1 MEKVEEKEGSDK
13 ENEEK
18 EEEKEEKGKQEEK
31 TDAAD
36 PSDAKAEELKLPK
49 HRYNKEELMDLAKSG
64 PSKQRPAYL
73 SKEFDSLEGIWDPER
88 WHASMSG
95 KRSATS
101 SPAPDDHK
109 RSRTGEDR
117 EIRRK
122 SFADP
127 RERVREDDKDG
138 IVLSPQRRSFGS
150 GCQVTTQTSNN
161 EKGRGSPMDRLD
173 RRENESGRG
182 NQRRIG
188 SGRLNL
194 YEREREATRDGRDL
208 GRDGR
213 DRDRDFGRDGRDRDR
228 DLGRD
233 RDRDLGRDLR
243 DRDRDLGRDRDRDL
257 GRDMRDR
264 DFGRDNRDRE
274 MEYKER
280 SRDRGGRDRHDASRR
295 RLHNRPLEEPE
306 WFSAG
311 PTSQTD
317 TIELGGYEDY
327 VERKKRDNKKGMLTS
342 EPVSCESDC
351 VDFMLNGEASTKQPD
366 RNGSLET
373 NSSSSP
379 EMSQDGEGRER
390 GAAPAAANSGD
401 FNFDEFFNIDG
412 NIPGFPI
419 SQSPEESA
427 AASSSRFSRWFASR
441 SSSRSSSRSNS
452 RPGSRSNSRP
462 SSRRSSIHE
471 ELERLTAGME
481 EKGHS
486 PIAPPPTFMYPPG
499 EQQKVNI
506 LEMLS
511 KARIPVHPLMETMSQ
526 KHHHL
531 QQHAEAGSVKSVQ
544 EIEAELKQLVIR
556 NQQQQQQHREHSGP
570 HRAPQHHHQA
580 PTQQPGFPRHLP
592 QEHQLPR
599 QPVPTQQPAAPMSGQ
614 RQGGPVGGLSAFDK
628 LVATMQATGTLPQ
641 QPKALVRS
649 DGRPL
654 SPLQVLQ
661 MDNQKAQRGP
671 EPPKDVIQ
679 ELMKQTGAASH
690 PALQQPP
697 MSVVH
702 SQRHAPPPR
711 APSPPL
717 LHRPPSP
724 HDFLMAQGSP
734 RVPSPLGFSPVPSPT
749 PGMIGGL
756 QVPSSMPGQLP
767 GSPMTGQY
775 GMSGSP
781 PGVRPPFARVPS
793 PQELAIHT
801 QRILQEA
808 VIKKQL
814 EKQRDNMRR
823 AHSPSFHPHPPPQH
837 RPPQQMGHPHAGPPH
852 IGAPHREPLQGGQ
865 HTPTSAAN
873 KPRVPAAF
881 TPTAVI
887 RQLHNKHAEDM
898 DKEEKEAKEH
908 GNRDSPVASLMKE
921 LQDKNKEDAD
931 GQEQKGGQDADSNQD
946 QRARSPTEM
955 AKIAAAI
962 INKRLASNRSP
973 VNAPHPLFGHPV
985 PQVPV
990 GMVPRVPIH
999 PGMGMVPP
1007 GVGLPPNHMQMMR
1020 GMVPPQGVPAPHP
1033 AVAMGLAPPGMDMRH
1048 LSLPPGSHPHPAMLQ
1063 QQLAMQNGLGQQ
1075 VAMQQLMQRTMSPQ
1089 PNRTVSPQAHLHQ
1102 RPDIITSHTTQNGPG
1117 GPLAKSPTPADNLAK
1132 WFGQDVL
1139 RQPMPAPS
1147 LPSGQKVLSLDDLE
1161 RPQQAAVQ

>member
-1 MEKVEEKEGSDK
+1 MEKVEEKEESDK
-13 ENEEK
+13 ENEKKEEKK
-18 EEEKEEKGKQEEK
+18 EEEQ
-31 TDAAD
+31 DAAD
-36 PSDAKAEELKLPK
+36 PPEAKTEKLKLPK
-49 HRYNKEELMDLAKSG
+49 HRYNKEELMNLAKSG
-64 PSKQRPAYL
+64 PSKQRPAFL
-73 SKEFDSLEGIWDPER
+73 SKEFDSPEGIWDPER
-88 WHASMSG
+88 WHASVSG

-109 RSRTGEDR
+109 RSRTGDTDR

-194 YEREREATRDGRDL
+194 YEREREAARDGRDL

-233 RDRDLGRDLR
+233 LR
-243 DRDRDLGRDRDRDL
+243 DRDRDLRDL
-257 GRDMRDR
+257 RDR
-264 DFGRDNRDRE
+264 DFGRGDRD
-274 MEYKER
+274 MEFKER
-280 SRDRGGRDRHDASRR
+280 NRDRGGRDRQQHDASRR
-295 RLHNRPLEEPE
+295 SRLHNRPAEEPE

-311 PTSQTD
+311 PTSQSD

-327 VERKKRDNKKGMLTS
+327 VERKKRDNKK
-342 EPVSCESDC
+342 V
-351 VDFMLNGEASTKQPD
+351 STKQPD

-390 GAAPAAANSGD
+390 GAQPTAANSGD

-441 SSSRSSSRSNS
+441 GSSRSSSRSNS

-481 EKGHS
+481 EKGGHS
-486 PIAPPPTFMYPPG
+486 PVPPPATFIYPPG
-499 EQQKVNI
+499 EQHNKVNI

-544 EIEAELKQLVIR
+544 EIEAELKQMVIQ
-556 NQQQQQQHREHSGP
+556 NQQQQGQQAGP
-570 HRAPQHHHQA
+570 HRAPQHQQA
-580 PTQQPGFPRHLP
+580 PTQQPVFPRQLP
-592 QEHQLPR
+592 PEHQPGLPR
-599 QPVPTQQPAAPMSGQ
+599 QPVPTQQPAPPMSGQ

-628 LVATMQATGTLPQ
+628 LVASMQATGTLPQ
-641 QPKALVRS
+641 QPKALVRP

-679 ELMKQTGAASH
+679 ELMKQTGAAGH
-690 PALQQPP
+690 PPLQHPP
-697 MSVVH
+697 MVH
-702 SQRHAPPPR
+702 PQRPPR

-756 QVPSSMPGQLP
+756 QVPSSIPGQLP

-852 IGAPHREPLQGGQ
+852 VGAPHREPPQGGQ
-865 HTPTSAAN
+865 HTPTSAAS

-898 DKEEKEAKEH
+898 DKEEKEAKDH

-921 LQDKNKEDAD
+921 LQDKNKEDTD
-931 GQEQKGGQDADSNQD
+931 GQEQKGGQEADSNPD

-1007 GVGLPPNHMQMMR
+1007 GVGIPPNHMSMMR
-1020 GMVPPQGVPAPHP
+1020 GMVPQGPHP

-1075 VAMQQLMQRTMSPQ
+1075 VAMQQLMQRTISPQ

>member
-18 EEEKEEKGKQEEK
+18 EEKEKK
-31 TDAAD
+31 DAAD
-36 PSDAKAEELKLPK
+36 PPEAKAEEKKLPK
-49 HRYNKEELMDLAKSG
+49 HRYNKEELMNLAKSG

-73 SKEFDSLEGIWDPER
+73 SKEFDSPEGIWDPER
-88 WHASMSG
+88 WHACISG

-109 RSRTGEDR
+109 RSRTGDDR

-173 RRENESGRG
+173 RRESESGRG

-194 YEREREATRDGRDL
+194 FEREREAARDGRDL
-208 GRDGR
+208 GRDG
-213 DRDRDFGRDGRDRDR
+213 RDRDFGRDGRDRDR

-233 RDRDLGRDLR
+233 RDRDLGRD
-243 DRDRDLGRDRDRDL
+243 RDRDLGRDHRDRDRDL

-264 DFGRDNRDRE
+264 DFGRDSRDRE
-274 MEYKER
+274 MDYKER
-280 SRDRGGRDRHDASRR
+280 SRDRGGRDRHDPQRR
-295 RLHNRPLEEPE
+295 RLNSRPMDEPE

-311 PTSQTD
+311 PTSQSD

-327 VERKKRDNKKGMLTS
+327 VERKKRDNKK
-342 EPVSCESDC
+342 
-351 VDFMLNGEASTKQPD
+351 ASSKQPD

-379 EMSQDGEGRER
+379 EMSQDGEGRS
-390 GAAPAAANSGD
+390 GAPATAHSSD

-481 EKGHS
+481 DKGHS
-486 PIAPPPTFMYPPG
+486 PIAPPPAFMYQQG

-526 KHHHL
+526 KHHSL

-544 EIEAELKQLVIR
+544 EIEAELKQLVIQK
-556 NQQQQQQHREHSGP
+556 QQSEQAGP
-570 HRAPQHHHQA
+570 HRAPQHQQA
-580 PTQQPGFPRHLP
+580 PTQQPMFPRQHP

-599 QPVPTQQPAAPMSGQ
+599 QPIPTQQPAPPMSGQ

-679 ELMKQTGAASH
+679 ELMKQTGAAS
-690 PALQQPP
+690 LQQAH
-697 MSVVH
+697 MSMAH
-702 SQRHAPPPR
+702 SQRHAAPPR

-814 EKQRDNMRR
+814 EKQRDSMRR

-852 IGAPHREPLQGGQ
+852 MGAPHREPLQGGQ

-898 DKEEKEAKEH
+898 DKEEKEAKDH

-921 LQDKNKEDAD
+921 LQDKSKEDAD
-931 GQEQKGGQDADSNQD
+931 GQEQKSGQEADSNQD

-1007 GVGLPPNHMQMMR
+1007 GVGLPPNHMSMMR

>member
-1 MEKVEEKEGSDK
+1 MEKVEEKEESDK
-13 ENEEK
+13 ENEKKEEKK
-18 EEEKEEKGKQEEK
+18 EEEQ
-31 TDAAD
+31 DAAD
-36 PSDAKAEELKLPK
+36 PPEAKTEKLKLPK
-49 HRYNKEELMDLAKSG
+49 HRYNKEELMNLAKSG
-64 PSKQRPAYL
+64 PSKQRPAFL
-73 SKEFDSLEGIWDPER
+73 SKEFDSPEGIWDPER
-88 WHASMSG
+88 WHASVSG

-109 RSRTGEDR
+109 RSRTGDTDR

-194 YEREREATRDGRDL
+194 YEREREAARDGRDL

-233 RDRDLGRDLR
+233 LR
-243 DRDRDLGRDRDRDL
+243 DRDRDLRDL
-257 GRDMRDR
+257 RDR
-264 DFGRDNRDRE
+264 DFGRGDRD
-274 MEYKER
+274 MEFKER
-280 SRDRGGRDRHDASRR
+280 NRDRGGRDRHDASRR
-295 RLHNRPLEEPE
+295 SRLHNRPAEEPE

-311 PTSQTD
+311 PTSQSD

-327 VERKKRDNKKGMLTS
+327 VERKKRDNKKGMFTS
-342 EPVSCESDC
+342 ETLPCETDS
-351 VDFMLNGEASTKQPD
+351 VDFMLNGEVSTKQPD

-390 GAAPAAANSGD
+390 GAQPTAANSGD

-441 SSSRSSSRSNS
+441 GSSRSSSRSNS

-481 EKGHS
+481 EKGGHS
-486 PIAPPPTFMYPPG
+486 PVPPPATFIYPPG
-499 EQQKVNI
+499 EQHNKVNI

-544 EIEAELKQLVIR
+544 EIEAELKQMVIQ
-556 NQQQQQQHREHSGP
+556 NQQQQGQQAGP
-570 HRAPQHHHQA
+570 HRAPQHQQA
-580 PTQQPGFPRHLP
+580 PTQQPVFPRQLP
-592 QEHQLPR
+592 PEHQPGLPR
-599 QPVPTQQPAAPMSGQ
+599 QPVPTQQPAPPMSGQ

-628 LVATMQATGTLPQ
+628 LVASMQATGTLPQ
-641 QPKALVRS
+641 QPKALVRP

-679 ELMKQTGAASH
+679 ELMKQTGAAGH
-690 PALQQPP
+690 PPLQHPP
-697 MSVVH
+697 MVH
-702 SQRHAPPPR
+702 PQRPPR

-756 QVPSSMPGQLP
+756 QVPSSIPGQLP

-852 IGAPHREPLQGGQ
+852 VGAPHREPPQGGQ
-865 HTPTSAAN
+865 HTPTSAAS

-898 DKEEKEAKEH
+898 DKEEKEAKDH

-921 LQDKNKEDAD
+921 LQDKNKEDTD
-931 GQEQKGGQDADSNQD
+931 GQEQKGGQEADSNPD

-1007 GVGLPPNHMQMMR
+1007 GVGIPPNHMSMMR
-1020 GMVPPQGVPAPHP
+1020 GMVPQGPHP

-1075 VAMQQLMQRTMSPQ
+1075 VAMQQLMQRTISPQ

>member
-18 EEEKEEKGKQEEK
+18 EEKEKK
-31 TDAAD
+31 DAAD
-36 PSDAKAEELKLPK
+36 PPEAKAEEKKLPK
-49 HRYNKEELMDLAKSG
+49 HRYNKEELMNLAKSG

-73 SKEFDSLEGIWDPER
+73 SKEFDSPEGIWDPER
-88 WHASMSG
+88 WHACISG

-109 RSRTGEDR
+109 RSRMGDDR

-173 RRENESGRG
+173 RRESESGRG

-194 YEREREATRDGRDL
+194 FEREREAARDGRDL
-208 GRDGR
+208 GRDG
-213 DRDRDFGRDGRDRDR
+213 RDRDFGRDGRDRDR

-233 RDRDLGRDLR
+233 RDRDLGRD
-243 DRDRDLGRDRDRDL
+243 RDRDLGRDHRDRDRDL

-264 DFGRDNRDRE
+264 DFGRDSRDRE
-274 MEYKER
+274 MDYKER
-280 SRDRGGRDRHDASRR
+280 NRDRGGRDRHDPQRR
-295 RLHNRPLEEPE
+295 RLNSRPMDEPE

-311 PTSQTD
+311 PTSQSD

-327 VERKKRDNKKGMLTS
+327 VERKKRDNKKGMLAS
-342 EPVSCESDC
+342 ETVPCESDC
-351 VDFMLNGEASTKQPD
+351 VDIMLNGEASSKQPD

-379 EMSQDGEGRER
+379 EMSQDGEGRS
-390 GAAPAAANSGD
+390 GAPATAHSSD

-481 EKGHS
+481 DKGHS
-486 PIAPPPTFMYPPG
+486 PIAPPPAFMYSQG
-499 EQQKVNI
+499 EQQKTLVLVLFMYNYSRSVQVNI

-526 KHHHL
+526 KHHSL

-544 EIEAELKQLVIR
+544 EIEAELKQLVIQK
-556 NQQQQQQHREHSGP
+556 QQSEQAGP
-570 HRAPQHHHQA
+570 HR
-580 PTQQPGFPRHLP
+580 
-592 QEHQLPR
+592 
-599 QPVPTQQPAAPMSGQ
+599 
-614 RQGGPVGGLSAFDK
+614 
-628 LVATMQATGTLPQ
+628 
-641 QPKALVRS
+641 
-649 DGRPL
+649 
-654 SPLQVLQ
+654 
-661 MDNQKAQRGP
+661 
-671 EPPKDVIQ
+671 
-679 ELMKQTGAASH
+679 ELMKQTGAAS
-690 PALQQPP
+690 LQQAH
-697 MSVVH
+697 MSMAH
-702 SQRHAPPPR
+702 SQRHAAPPR

-814 EKQRDNMRR
+814 EKQRDSMRR

-852 IGAPHREPLQGGQ
+852 MGAPHREPLQGGQ
-865 HTPTSAAN
+865 HTPTSTAN

-898 DKEEKEAKEH
+898 DKEEKEAKDH

-931 GQEQKGGQDADSNQD
+931 GQEQKSGQEADSNQD

-1007 GVGLPPNHMQMMR
+1007 GVGLPPNHMSMMR

>member
-18 EEEKEEKGKQEEK
+18 EEKEKK
-31 TDAAD
+31 DAAD
-36 PSDAKAEELKLPK
+36 PPEAKAEEKKLPK
-49 HRYNKEELMDLAKSG
+49 HRYNKEELMNLAKSG

-73 SKEFDSLEGIWDPER
+73 SKEFDSPEGIWDPER
-88 WHASMSG
+88 WHACISG

-109 RSRTGEDR
+109 RSRMGDDR

-173 RRENESGRG
+173 RRESESGRG

-194 YEREREATRDGRDL
+194 FEREREAARDGRDL
-208 GRDGR
+208 GRDG
-213 DRDRDFGRDGRDRDR
+213 RDRDFGRDGRDRDR

-233 RDRDLGRDLR
+233 RDRDLGRD
-243 DRDRDLGRDRDRDL
+243 RDRDLGRDHRDRDRDL

-264 DFGRDNRDRE
+264 DFGRDSRDRE
-274 MEYKER
+274 MDYKER
-280 SRDRGGRDRHDASRR
+280 NRDRGGRDRHDPQRR
-295 RLHNRPLEEPE
+295 RLNSRPMDEPE

-311 PTSQTD
+311 PTSQSD

-327 VERKKRDNKKGMLTS
+327 VERKKRDNKK
-342 EPVSCESDC
+342 
-351 VDFMLNGEASTKQPD
+351 ASSKQPD

-379 EMSQDGEGRER
+379 EMSQDGEGRS
-390 GAAPAAANSGD
+390 GAPATAHSSD

-481 EKGHS
+481 DKGHS
-486 PIAPPPTFMYPPG
+486 PIAPPPAFMYSQG

-526 KHHHL
+526 KHHSL

-544 EIEAELKQLVIR
+544 EIEAELKQLVIQK
-556 NQQQQQQHREHSGP
+556 QQSEQAGP
-570 HRAPQHHHQA
+570 HRAPQHQQA
-580 PTQQPGFPRHLP
+580 PTQQPMFPRQHP

-599 QPVPTQQPAAPMSGQ
+599 QPVPTQQPAPPMSGP

-679 ELMKQTGAASH
+679 ELMKQTGAAS
-690 PALQQPP
+690 LQQAH
-697 MSVVH
+697 MSMAH
-702 SQRHAPPPR
+702 SQRHAAPPR

-814 EKQRDNMRR
+814 EKQRDSMRR

-852 IGAPHREPLQGGQ
+852 MGAPHREPLQGGQ
-865 HTPTSAAN
+865 HTPTSTAN

-898 DKEEKEAKEH
+898 DKEEKEAKDH

-931 GQEQKGGQDADSNQD
+931 GQEQKSGQEADSNQD

-1007 GVGLPPNHMQMMR
+1007 GVGLPPNHMSMMR